1 MDLTAAHWVYAV
13 FVVLVI
19 IAMARRHDAL
29 IPCIAGV
36 FTLGWIMT
44 GTPLG
49 AIVTVFKSVVVA
61 MRELLDIIVVIS
73 LIVGLAAM
81 LEKMGAE
88 RLMVAPAAK
97 LMKSP
102 EIAFWVIGGVMLI
115 ASYFLW
121 PSPATALVGVVLV
134 PAAASVRLPALTAA
148 VAMNIFGHGIALST
162 DYVIQGAPSISAKAA
177 NLPVEAVMQSGI
189 PLIAT
194 MSVVTVT
201 AAFLI
206 ARRDIARARAES
218 DPAESDITVSKESGP
233 AAVSM
238 AATAAG
244 DGPVAVQHGTVSTV
258 VEVPAEASRV
268 ARVAAVVVP
277 LSYLGAVVLLV
288 AFQVRGGD
296 ATAVIGG
303 ITLLLLTVFVLIAHG
318 SEGFNLI
325 SDHLVK
331 GFSFGVRIFAP
342 VVIIASFFYLGSPEI
357 SRQVFG
363 EGSRGFLFDL
373 AEALSRVVPLN
384 RVSIGLMQTTVGTIV
399 GLDGSGFSG
408 LPLTGSLAGAFAAV
422 AGLGTGTI
430 AALGQIATIW
440 VGGGCIIPWGV
451 VAVAA
456 VCRVSPQELAA
467 KNLVP
472 VLLGLAATTVVAIL
486 LM

>member
-1 MDLTAAHWVYAV
+1 MQLTAAHWVYAA
-13 FVVLVI
+13 FVVMVI
-19 IAMARRHDAL
+19 ITMAKRHDAL

-44 GTPLG
+44 GSPLG
-49 AIVTVFKSVVVA
+49 AIITVFKSAVVA

-73 LIVGLAAM
+73 LIVGLATM
-81 LEKMGAE
+81 LEKIGAE

-102 EIAFWVIGGVMLI
+102 EIAFWVIGIVMLI
-115 ASYFLW
+115 SSYFLW

-134 PAAASVRLPALTAA
+134 PAAASVRLPAISAA

-201 AAFLI
+201 AAFLV

-218 DPAESDITVSKESGP
+218 DLLGSNTLEPTGVSI
-233 AAVSM
+233 
-238 AATAAG
+238 AATATG
-244 DGPVAVQHGTVSTV
+244 DRPSAARRELVSTV
-258 VEVPAEASRV
+258 VEDPPKLSRV

-277 LSYLGAVVLLV
+277 LSYLSTVILLV
-288 AFQVRGGD
+288 AFKVRGGD

-303 ITLLLLTVFVLIAHG
+303 VTLLLLTIFILIVHKG
-318 SEGFNLI
+318 EGFNLI
-325 SDHLVK
+325 SEYLVK

-357 SRQVFG
+357 ARQVFG
-363 EGSRGFLFDL
+363 EGSRGLLFDL
-373 AEALSRVVPLN
+373 AEALSQVVPLN
-384 RVSIGLMQTTVGTIV
+384 RVSVGLMQTSVGVIV

-422 AGLGTGTI
+422 ASLETGTI
-430 AALGQIATIW
+430 AALGQIAAVW
-440 VGGGCIIPWGV
+440 VGGGCVIPWGV

-486 LM
+486 IM

>member
-1 MDLTAAHWVYAV
+1 
-13 FVVLVI
+13 
-19 IAMARRHDAL
+19 
-29 IPCIAGV
+29 
-36 FTLGWIMT
+36 
-44 GTPLG
+44 
-49 AIVTVFKSVVVA
+49 
-61 MRELLDIIVVIS
+61 
-73 LIVGLAAM
+73 
-81 LEKMGAE
+81 
-88 RLMVAPAAK
+88 
-97 LMKSP
+97 
-102 EIAFWVIGGVMLI
+102 
-115 ASYFLW
+115 
-121 PSPATALVGVVLV
+121 
-134 PAAASVRLPALTAA
+134 
-148 VAMNIFGHGIALST
+148 
-162 DYVIQGAPSISAKAA
+162 
-177 NLPVEAVMQSGI
+177 
-189 PLIAT
+189 
-194 MSVVTVT
+194 
-201 AAFLI
+201 
-206 ARRDIARARAES
+206 
-218 DPAESDITVSKESGP
+218 
-233 AAVSM
+233 M